1 MDADD
6 LRRMSHMNP
15 NGYVLGTSGSGTSF
29 DVKAEMADMFLDRT
43 FDETIV
49 LDPGS
54 LGERAGSGSVKPDN
68 AVMWYMSV
76 SATQRAGCMRAAP
89 IRRSCPHTPMYVGL
103 IVPSSCLT
111 TAGTL

>member
-1 MDADD
+1 
-6 LRRMSHMNP
+6 MSDEAGRLVFSRDPSGTFIDGM
-15 NGYVLGTSGSGTSF
+15 VFGTSGG
-29 DVKAEMADMFLDRT
+29 
-43 FDETIV
+43 
-49 LDPGS
+49 
-54 LGERAGSGSVKPDN
+54 GE
-68 AVMWYMSV
+68 SV